1 LNAAYGRI
9 QEAGAIVYGVNPA
22 SDASHKSYAEK
33 LKLSCPLIVDTGSR
47 IARAY
52 RSGWASLVRRT
63 VYVVSPDG
71 RIAFSKRGAPP
82 VEELLDAISAWPG
95 RT

>member
-1 LNAAYGRI
+1 M
-9 QEAGAIVYGVNPA
+9 YGVNPA

-33 LKLSCPLIVDTGSR
+33 LKLSFPLIVDAGSR

-52 RSGWASLVRRT
+52 RSGWASVVRRT

-71 RIAFSKRGAPP
+71 RIAFSKRGSPP
-82 VEELLDAISAWPG
+82 VEEILDAIAQWPG
-95 RT
+95 RD